1 VESFAGKRSKEV
13 AEIHRRLAT
22 AHLSQG
28 DTEKALDELNKAF
41 RIEPGNVHV
50 LKQLGDL
57 AYQTEDYKNAQKMY
71 LALRLQKLDDSS
83 PVTKAEVFCRLGQI
97 HQKLGEL
104 PKAKQNFERALQLDE
119 SLEDAKRGLEELG

>member
-1 VESFAGKRSKEV
+1 
-13 AEIHRRLAT
+13 
-22 AHLSQG
+22 
-28 DTEKALDELNKAF
+28 
-41 RIEPGNVHV
+41 
-50 LKQLGDL
+50 
-57 AYQTEDYKNAQKMY
+57 MY